1 MMNHFKIGMIG
12 FGEAARAFASG
23 WTRPDGAVLVAY
35 DIKSADPL
43 SAGQIATACAELD
56 VRHADEARQS
66 LSDAEIIFSLV
77 TADQALPAARE
88 AAKWLK
94 AGALYFDCNSCSPS
108 AKIIAA
114 EAIEAAGGCYVDVAV
129 MSPVHP
135 ARHLTPLLVSGPHA
149 EAAIAAI
156 EHLGMKPKPAG
167 EKVGQ
172 ASSIKMLRSVIIKG
186 LEALTAESMLAARRA
201 GVENAVIAS
210 LQASDPGIDWAKR
223 SSYNLERMMVH
234 GARRAAEMRE
244 VAATVRDL
252 GLPDRMSA
260 AIAAWQDEIA
270 ALSVPADIDDLASRA
285 DSILKRMDEERDK
298 GAAAIR

>member
-1 MMNHFKIGMIG
+1 MNHIKIGILG

-23 WTRPDGAVLVAY
+23 WTRPDGAVLAAY
-35 DIKSADPL
+35 DLKLADPDA
-43 SAGQIATACAELD
+43 SAQILDACSELE
-56 VRHADEARQS
+56 VNAVGS
-66 LSDAEIIFSLV
+66 SSDALSGAIAIFSLV
-77 TADQALPAARE
+77 TADQALVAAKE
-88 AAKWLK
+88 AATQIK

-108 AKIIAA
+108 TKVAA
-114 EAIEAAGGCYVDVAV
+114 AQAIEMAGGRYVDVAV

-135 ARHLTPLLVSGPHA
+135 ARALTPLLVSGPHS
-149 EAAIAAI
+149 EAAIEAL

-167 EKVGQ
+167 ETVGQ

-201 GVENAVIAS
+201 GVEEAVLAS

-223 SSYNLERMMVH
+223 SAYNLERMMVH

-252 GLPDRMSA
+252 GLADRMSS
-260 AIAAWQDEIA
+260 AIAEWQDEIA
-270 ALSVPADIDDLASRA
+270 ALSVPVDGTDLASRS
-285 DSILKRMDEERDK
+285 DSILLRMDEEKAK
-298 GAAAIR
+298 GAAAFR